1 MDAWKTISFPFG
13 DSGNFSGANC
23 CQFSGF
29 FPLFFGAKES
39 WKKLKN
45 SKLSWSKVSGQS
57 CQCTSKCQRYRH
69 ASARARKRRTESPV
83 ALVELLWRRNFC
95 RYLAY
100 IVWIWPGNVR
110 KKNGCFEICGK
121 RSCSD
126 RTWVVS
132 VLSISQYDLRYLP
145 YVAYNVTWIPK
156 QHIPSKQEQQE
167 QTLRFLQKVDWPFP
181 WIPIGIPL
189 ITFWKHIN
197 FLPQNTSPPKKK
209 QHPSEVE

>member
-1 MDAWKTISFPFG
+1 MLGKLFPFLLG
-13 DSGNFSGANC
+13 IQVTFRGRTVVNFLVFFRYFLGPKSRGRNWRTQSWVDPRSVGNLAN
-23 CQFSGF
+23 
-29 FPLFFGAKES
+29 
-39 WKKLKN
+39 
-45 SKLSWSKVSGQS
+45 
-57 CQCTSKCQRYRH
+57 
-69 ASARARKRRTESPV
+69 ARANANTTGTLQRGHGSEEPNPPW
-83 ALVELLWRRNFC
+83 LLWSCCDVDIFADILPILFG
-95 RYLAY
+95 YGLEMSE
-100 IVWIWPGNVR
+100 
-110 KKNGCFEICGK
+110 KKHGCFEICGK

-145 YVAYNVTWIPK
+145 YIAYNVTWIPK

-181 WIPIGIPL
+181 WIPIDIPL